1 MYDVTYVMSS
11 LYCYCSLVSLFVS
24 GFRGKVSNKL
34 QSTWVDWICFEDNG
48 GYSCEN
54 RGLFANFKM
63 RLTSW

>member
-24 GFRGKVSNKL
+24 GFRGKVS
-34 QSTWVDWICFEDNG
+34 EDNG

-63 RLTSW
+63 RLTSYLW